1 MCLAVPAKIVEIEG
15 QLVTVEVGGLTRQ
28 ASIVLLPDASL
39 GDYVLIHAGFA
50 ISRIDEKE
58 ALETLHLFE
67 QLGNGD
73 YGSIS
78 GPQD

>member
-1 MCLAVPAKIVEIEG
+1 MCLAVPAKIIEIEN

-50 ISRIDEKE
+50 ISKIDEKE

-67 QLGNGD
+67 QLGDSDSKNLSD
-73 YGSIS
+73 L
-78 GPQD
+78 QD

>member
-1 MCLAVPAKIVEIEG
+1 MCLAVPARIIEIEN

-58 ALETLHLFE
+58 ALETLQLFE
-67 QLGNGD
+67 QLSEDDGRNPSD
-73 YGSIS
+73 
-78 GPQD
+78 PQD

>member
-1 MCLAVPAKIVEIEG
+1 MCLAVPAKIIEIEN
-15 QLVTVEVGGLTRQ
+15 QLVTVEVGGLTRR

-50 ISRIDEKE
+50 ISKIDEKE

-67 QLGNGD
+67 QLSDGD
-73 YGSIS
+73 SDNFS
-78 GPQD
+78 DLQD

>member
-1 MCLAVPAKIVEIEG
+1 MCLAVPARIIEIEN

-28 ASIVLLPDASL
+28 ASIVLLPDAGL

-50 ISRIDEKE
+50 ISMIDEQE

-67 QLGNGD
+67 QLGHGEDVNFSD
-73 YGSIS
+73 
-78 GPQD
+78 PRD

>member
-1 MCLAVPAKIVEIEG
+1 MCLAVPAKIIEIEN
-15 QLVTVEVGGLTRQ
+15 QLVTVEVGGLTRR

-50 ISRIDEKE
+50 ISKIDEKE

-67 QLGNGD
+67 QLSDG
-73 YGSIS
+73 GSDNFS
-78 GPQD
+78 DLQD